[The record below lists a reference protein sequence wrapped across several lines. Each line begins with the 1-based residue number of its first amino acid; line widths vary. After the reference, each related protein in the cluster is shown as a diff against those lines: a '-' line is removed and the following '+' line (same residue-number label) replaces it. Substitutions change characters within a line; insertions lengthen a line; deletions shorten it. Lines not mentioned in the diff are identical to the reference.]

1 MKAGAKRSDV
11 GVRVF
16 DDRAAWGRWLLLAG
30 LTVLLAL
37 DYAHVWA
44 ITNNHDFAVFYQA
57 AVRLRN
63 GQDIYHDLP
72 AFQTAI
78 ESGSFVLKNPDTV
91 WPYAYPPL
99 AAILFLPLTWIP
111 YANAAAGW
119 TVANFLFLWGGCAL
133 TLLALGRL
141 TWTLGLATL
150 LLLYQFYPATV
161 ALRLGQMEIA
171 QFILLAAAL
180 WALRNRREGLAGLSL
195 GMATALKFFPGALIG
210 FLLWKRRWKSAAW
223 GIGSA
228 LTLLILSYAVVGLD
242 NIPRYLAF
250 TSVYSRGGFAAFPY
264 NQSLSGFFSRAFTA
278 NLFVTPVRGIDSP
291 ALAWSLTL
299 LAGAV
304 VTLPFLAVT
313 WGKSEPDG
321 ERFTLEYAFAVVV
334 LLLVSPHSQI
344 YAFVWL
350 LLPFIVIW
358 RWATHQNPFPWA
370 VTILLVAAYLL
381 VGREFSFNV
390 RFVIR
395 LIQSHIL
402 IGTLLLWGLF
412 FGVLARR
419 NVINEN
425 LVFWARK

>member
-1 MKAGAKRSDV
+1 MAVLSFDERKTR
-11 GVRVF
+11 VR
-16 DDRAAWGRWLLLAG
+16 WILLAW
-30 LTVLLAL
+30 LIILLAF

-57 AVRLRN
+57 AARLRS
-63 GQDIYHDLP
+63 GQDIYRDL
-72 AFQTAI
+72 ATFQKAI
-78 ESGSFVLKNPDTV
+78 ASGSFVLKNPDTV

-111 YANAAAGW
+111 YAWAAAGW

-133 TLLALGRL
+133 ILLSLGRL
-141 TWTLGLATL
+141 TWTMGLATL

-161 ALRLGQMEIA
+161 ALRLGQMEVA
-171 QFILLAAAL
+171 QFVLLAAAL
-180 WALRNRREGLAGLSL
+180 WALRNQREGLAGLSL
-195 GMATALKFFPGALIG
+195 GLATALKFFPGALIG
-210 FLLWKRRWKSAAW
+210 FLLWKRRWKAAAW

-228 LTLLILSYAVVGLD
+228 LALLIVSYAVVGLD

-250 TSVYSRGGFAAFPY
+250 TSVYSHGGFAAFPY
-264 NQSLSGFFSRAFTA
+264 NQSFSGFFSRAFTA
-278 NLFVTPVRGIDSP
+278 NLFTVPVRGIDSP
-291 ALAWSLTL
+291 PLAWSLTL
-299 LAGAV
+299 LAGAA

-313 WGKSEPDG
+313 WKECAPTG
-321 ERFTLEYAFAVVV
+321 ERFALEYAFAVIV

-350 LLPFIVIW
+350 LLPFLVIL
-358 RWATHQNPFPWA
+358 RWVTHQNPFPWA
-370 VTILLVAAYLL
+370 MTILLVAAYLL

-402 IGTLLLWGLF
+402 VGTLLLWGLF
-412 FGVLARR
+412 FIVLARR
-419 NVINEN
+419 
-425 LVFWARK
+425 R